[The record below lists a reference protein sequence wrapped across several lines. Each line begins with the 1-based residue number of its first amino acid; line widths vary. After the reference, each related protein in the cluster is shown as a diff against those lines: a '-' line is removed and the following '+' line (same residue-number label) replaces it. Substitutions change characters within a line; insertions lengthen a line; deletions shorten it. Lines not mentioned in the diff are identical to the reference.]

1 VAGLDALGLEL
12 PEPMRAAMEAQA
24 RLLVAWSG
32 AINLTTH
39 RSPGAIAVEHV
50 LDSLAAHRLVLGT
63 DAIIDLGSGA
73 GYPGL
78 PLAVCL
84 PVARAALVES
94 IAKKARFLEAAAAAA
109 VAELGHGDGP
119 VPVVDVLAMRA
130 EDLARDADHREAWD
144 LVTARALA
152 RTDEL
157 VELALPLL
165 RLGGRLVAW
174 KRDDGTGALALELDA
189 ARDAI
194 RVCGGTRPEVH
205 GVTLPGLEDHRLV
218 VIVKRRPTPRHL
230 PRSPTE
236 RRRPLLR

>member
-1 VAGLDALGLEL
+1 
-12 PEPMRAAMEAQA
+12 MEAQA
-24 RLLVAWSG
+24 RLLVAWSD

-50 LDSLAAHRLVLGT
+50 LDSLAAHRLVRGF

-78 PLAVCL
+78 PLAVSL
-84 PVARAALVES
+84 PVARVALVES
-94 IAKKARFLEAAAAAA
+94 IAKKARFLEAAATAA
-109 VAELGHGDGP
+109 VAELRHGDGP
-119 VPVVDVLAMRA
+119 VPEVDVLAMRA
-130 EDLARDADHREAWD
+130 EDLARDVEHREAWD

-165 RLGGRLVAW
+165 RVGGRLVAW
-174 KRDDGTGALALELDA
+174 KREDGTGALARELDA

-194 RVCGGTRPEVH
+194 YVCGGTRPEVH

-218 VIVKRRPTPRHL
+218 VILKRRPTPGHL